1 MYLVTIENGLAHVLA
16 TPHDCRLLA
25 AACDAAAEHAVD
37 VAREPQHELLQL
49 AASFFHAASL
59 AATYQNHLPRSS
71 LSVVDIML
79 AD

>member
-1 MYLVTIENGLAHVLA
+1 MYLVTIEHGLAHLQA
-16 TPHDCRLLA
+16 TPQDCRLLA
-25 AACDAAAEHAVD
+25 AACDAAAEHVVD
-37 VAREPQHELLQL
+37 AARESQHELLQL